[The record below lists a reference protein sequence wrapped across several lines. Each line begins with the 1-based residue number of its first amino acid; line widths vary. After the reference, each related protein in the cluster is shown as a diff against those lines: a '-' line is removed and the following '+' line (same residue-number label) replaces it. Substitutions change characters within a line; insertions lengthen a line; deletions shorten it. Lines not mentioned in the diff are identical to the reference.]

1 MQKIIEKILAQK
13 LEYQYEIESIDEC
26 LRIKEKIQDIVYPS
40 FHKNLPI
47 LKVSELLKI
56 YFYLYIPFEKWFLVS
71 EIMNDLVPYI
81 DDKPE
86 VAWFELFYGVEQLD
100 KETLDNYVFGI
111 KDFLKES
118 KVESLIPVDVDS
130 FIKDHLQN
138 ETDSYDLNIVLAV
151 LVKNN
156 FLNIFE
162 SLHDFKNRK
171 TTIDGI
177 ERLFSFLILF
187 SIIFEDLKEGYLVFK
202 GFLGVLANYNSCID
216 QFNLMCRQNKIK
228 VSRLNHKENKLIV
241 TCNVNDPKITQMS
254 KDFNEYQEMW
264 SKIESA
270 YNLVVM
276 CQENERLF
284 STRRK
289 ELYAQISYLKD
300 IVCELS
306 KTEDFY
312 PLSSSITK
320 LENKNLQ
327 KQILLKIQE
336 INLASENRWRR
347 EFRKYKKND
356 FEQLRLLLNQYHCHP
371 ENLSDSEKQKMTS
384 ICSLEKIKEM
394 IEVLENSAFDWKP
407 FYFQILTTTSIN
419 RIVKI
424 DYYLKRKYMNAKVLN
439 EHIEYFDIHSSI
451 FDQFER
457 NLRLLEGKDIL
468 VKDVSKK
475 TFSIFLEESNQL
487 EKRLDLHESYQT
499 SFQNNSMNNY
509 DYLLDDQS
517 FDIYDELIELGFL
530 DYTRKKPYLLTKQ
543 NKSVGR
549 RIQLMREIGYDVEG
563 EIPNSCFMDDIF
575 SISDLEKYFEDDYVF
590 VSDDILEK
598 HSRLEISPNTL
609 SMSIIR
615 NIDSKYL
622 ISDSL
627 YLISGIPVSR
637 NRFLRNFEVFKD
649 NESLSTGEKVLRA
662 FIYTPYSGYT
672 KEEIDILKNELITNK
687 CKMIGVK

>member
-13 LEYQYEIESIDEC
+13 SEYQYEIESIDEC
-26 LRIKEKIQDIVYPS
+26 TRIKEKIQNIVYPS
-40 FHKNLPI
+40 FHKDLPI

-56 YFYLYIPFEKWFLVS
+56 YFYLYIPFEKWFLIS
-71 EIMNDLVPYI
+71 EIMDDLVPYI

-86 VAWFELFYGVEQLD
+86 VVWFELFCGIEQLD
-100 KETLDNYVFGI
+100 KETLDNYIFGI
-111 KDFLKES
+111 HEFLNEDS
-118 KVESLIPVDVDS
+118 IESLISVDVDS
-130 FIKDHLQN
+130 FLEKYYQN
-138 ETDSYDLNIVLAV
+138 IDENDSYDLSIVLAI
-151 LVKNN
+151 LIKNN

-162 SLHDFKNRK
+162 NLQDFQKKN
-171 TTIDGI
+171 TTVDGVR
-177 ERLFSFLILF
+177 RLFSFLILF
-187 SIIFEDLKEGYLVFK
+187 SIIFEKLKEEYLTFK
-202 GFLGVLANYNSCID
+202 GFLGVLSKYNSCIS
-216 QFNLMCRQNKIK
+216 QFNLLLRQNKIK
-228 VSRLNHKENKLIV
+228 LSGLNNKLIV
-241 TCNVNDPKITQMS
+241 TCNVNDSRITQLA
-254 KDFNEYQEMW
+254 KNFNEYHEMW
-264 SKIESA
+264 TKIESA
-270 YNLVVM
+270 YHFFIM
-276 CQENERLF
+276 CQESERLF

-336 INLASENRWRR
+336 INLASGNRWRR
-347 EFRKYKKND
+347 KFRKYKRND
-356 FEQLRLLLNQYHCHP
+356 FEQLRLLLNQYYCHP
-371 ENLSDSEKQKMTS
+371 ENLSDSEKQKITS
-384 ICSLEKIKEM
+384 ICTLEKVKEM
-394 IEVLENSAFDWKP
+394 IEALENSAFDWKP

-419 RIVKI
+419 RIEKI
-424 DYYLKRKYMNAKVLN
+424 DYYLKRKYMNVKVLN
-439 EHIEYFDIHSSI
+439 EHIEYFDIHSSS

-457 NLRLLEGKDIL
+457 NLRLLEEKDIL

-509 DYLLDDQS
+509 DYLLYDQS
-517 FDIYDELIELGFL
+517 FDMYDELIELGFL
-530 DYTRKKPYLLTKQ
+530 DYIRKNPYLLIKQ

-549 RIQLMREIGYDVEG
+549 RIRLMREIGYDVEG

-575 SISDLEKYFEDDYVF
+575 SISDLNQYFEDDYVF
-590 VSDDILEK
+590 ISDDILEK

-622 ISDSL
+622 SSDSL

-649 NESLSTGEKVLRA
+649 NENLSTSEKVLRA

-687 CKMIGVK
+687 CKMIDVK